1 MSGYLIQDAFPDT
14 ALQSGRVARKEERK
28 RAKQC
33 NGPALAFLKGGGE
46 GTDWQVE
53 DIPLTANPDLDRQP
67 YKRTPLPNAMGGY
80 DGFTSN
86 QTSDNKKWIPKPT
99 SIHDEE
105 EKELVANLV
114 GQQVN
119 DIIGLKSQQTLPKNL
134 PRTSQLPDTR
144 KDMYGKPTKSYFGK
158 GLEDSFADFSKALN
172 DNPGYTLT
180 EPMNLFNAPTQT
192 QNSADFLGS
201 FGAVGLTNSQGKP
214 FSATPSV
221 NDAWKP
227 LTSPGART
235 SFYEYLPPPAGE
247 YPTSSQDY
255 GVFNK
260 DEKTALLKKLD
271 TLFARLEEIESKR
284 NENSHTE
291 ISLFVLSGLFLI
303 YGIDAARRL

>member
-33 NGPALAFLKGGGE
+33 NGAALAFLKGDGE
-46 GTDWQVE
+46 GTNWQLE
-53 DIPLTANPDLDRQP
+53 DTPLTANPDLDRQP
-67 YKRTPLPNAMGGY
+67 YKRTPLPKAMGGY

-86 QTSDNKKWIPKPT
+86 QIPENKKWIPKPT
-99 SIHDEE
+99 TLHDQQEN
-105 EKELVANLV
+105 ELVANLI

-119 DIIGLKSQQTLPKNL
+119 DVIGMKSHQTLPKNL
-134 PRTSQLPDTR
+134 PNAAHLPDTH
-144 KDMYGKPTKSYFGK
+144 KDMYGKPIKSYFGK
-158 GLEDSFADFSKALN
+158 GLEDSFADFSNSLN
-172 DNPGYTLT
+172 DNPNYTL
-180 EPMNLFNAPTQT
+180 T
-192 QNSADFLGS
+192 QNSAEFLGS
-201 FGAVGLTNSQGKP
+201 FGAVGLANSQGKP

-227 LTSPGART
+227 LTSAGART

-271 TLFARLEEIESKR
+271 TLFARLEELESKR
-284 NENSHTE
+284 NENSHAE

>member
-53 DIPLTANPDLDRQP
+53 DTPLTANPDPDRQQ
-67 YKRTPLPNAMGGY
+67 YKRSVLPKAMGGY

-99 SIHDEE
+99 SLQDEE

-119 DIIGLKSQQTLPKNL
+119 DVIGYKSQQTLPKNL
-134 PRTSQLPDTR
+134 PRASQLPDTR
-144 KDMYGKPTKSYFGK
+144 KDMFGKPTKPYFGK
-158 GLEDSFADFSKALN
+158 GLEDSFADFSKSLE

-180 EPMNLFNAPTQT
+180 
-192 QNSADFLGS
+192 QNTADFLGS
-201 FGAVGLTNSQGKP
+201 FGAVGLANSQGKP

-227 LTSPGART
+227 MTPAGART
-235 SFYEYLPPPAGE
+235 SFYEFLPPPAGE

-271 TLFARLEEIESKR
+271 TLFARLEELESKR
-284 NENSHTE
+284 NENAHVE
-291 ISLFVLSGLFLI
+291 ISLFVLSGLFLM